1 MFLVY
6 SPPPISMGH
15 FPLSLIPS
23 HQTRLLGVATS
34 CHFFRFVAS
43 SVKSHGKYV
52 RRKCNEKLTVTT
64 YCERLCEG
72 RLFFSLLSASLII
85 LLLLTSV
92 LEVTAV
98 RFILHC
104 IHSHGTIGWYIL
116 HILICNHF
124 AGVPEDPSLFSW
136 LSSVATSSYLKGV
149 LDF

>member
-15 FPLSLIPS
+15 LPLSPFPS
-23 HQTRLLGVATS
+23 HQTRLLGAATRS
-34 CHFFRFVAS
+34 CHFFLDLLPVFFLFRFVAS

-52 RRKCNEKLTVTT
+52 RRKCNEKLTIAT
-64 YCERLCEG
+64 YCEHLCGG

-104 IHSHGTIGWYIL
+104 IHSHCTIGWYIL

-124 AGVPEDPSLFSW
+124 AGVP
-136 LSSVATSSYLKGV
+136 
-149 LDF
+149 